1 MTAPETTGPATR
13 GKAKSRSRA
22 GKRAKGGA
30 RQSAAVQALYQAEL
44 TDAPVETVLA
54 EFLALRLDEEVD
66 GVSLAAADRGLLEL
80 LVRGVGRERDDLD
93 DMLAAV
99 LDEDWPVERLETLLQ
114 ILLRVGALELTRRPE
129 APVRV
134 VISEYV
140 DLAGAFFGGKEPG
153 LVNGVLDRL
162 ARALRPEA
170 FEAPGTPRGAPHG
183 AS

>member
-1 MTAPETTGPATR
+1 MTGSDTT
-13 GKAKSRSRA
+13 GKAKGRSRA
-22 GKRAKGGA
+22 GKSAKGGRKQSAA
-30 RQSAAVQALYQAEL
+30 RLAAVQALYQAEL
-44 TDAPVETVLA
+44 TGAPVAGVLA
-54 EFLALRLDEEVD
+54 EFLAHRLDEEVD

-80 LVRGVGRERDDLD
+80 LVCGVGEERDELD

-99 LDEDWPVERLETLLQ
+99 LDEDWPVERIETLLL
-114 ILLRVGALELTRRPE
+114 ILLRVGALELSRRPE

-134 VISEYV
+134 VVSEYV

-170 FEAPGTPRGAPHG
+170 FEAPVT
-183 AS
+183 S

>member
-1 MTAPETTGPATR
+1 MTGPDTMDKAR
-13 GKAKSRSRA
+13 GR
-22 GKRAKGGA
+22 KRARGGA
-30 RQSAAVQALYQAEL
+30 RQSAARLAAVQALYQVEL
-44 TDAPVETVLA
+44 SAAPVETVLA
-54 EFLALRLDEEVD
+54 EFLALRLDEELD
-66 GVSLAAADRGLLEL
+66 GVSLAAADRGLLGL
-80 LVRGVGRERDDLD
+80 LVRGVGKERDELD

-114 ILLRVGALELTRRPE
+114 ILLRVGAFELSRRPE

-170 FEAPGTPRGAPHG
+170 FEAPGT
-183 AS
+183 S